1 MGGTC
6 WISPINCLRSKAIE
20 SLSTLDEIGANIF
33 SGVSASKELVEAPS
47 FIEAK
52 YLFYELDIG
61 LLFLL
66 PAYQC
71 IQLRNQ

>member
-33 SGVSASKELVEAPS
+33 SGVSASKESVEAPS
-47 FIEAK
+47 FIEAR
-52 YLFYELDIG
+52 YLFL
-61 LLFLL
+61 
-66 PAYQC
+66 
-71 IQLRNQ
+71 

>member
-20 SLSTLDEIGANIF
+20 SLSTLDEIGAKIF

-52 YLFYELDIG
+52 YLFFMSLILVYY
-61 LLFLL
+61 FCCR
-66 PAYQC
+66 PTNAY
-71 IQLRNQ
+71 N